1 MDKRI
6 ELIIKELNCLEDEGK
21 TLDVLKY
28 YNYIDDEENESYKIS
43 DLLSCSNSCV
53 LTKFINNINKNKIGC
68 ISIANGIQTISFI
81 FKDVVYKVT
90 ACDLD
95 YINSFIDY
103 CNMNYEKK
111 DLITKTKILN
121 PSLLICPVKYVTRIT
136 DGVYIYE
143 QELIDTKKG
152 KNLFNDN
159 YDYDFLNRSLVAN
172 MENFYKNK
180 KDIELTIK
188 IFEEYYKDFLEE
200 YSDDISKD
208 IHNENWGFNQKGQP
222 VIFDPFYF
230 YMYD

>member
-1 MDKRI
+1 MDKRV

-21 TLDVLKY
+21 ALDILKY
-28 YNYIDDEENESYKIS
+28 YNCIDDGENESYKIS
-43 DLLSCSNSCV
+43 DLLTYSDNRV
-53 LTKFINNINKNKIGC
+53 LTKFVNNINKNEIGC

-81 FKDVVYKVT
+81 FEDIVYKVT

-111 DLITKTKILN
+111 GLITKTKILN
-121 PSLLICPVKYVTRIT
+121 PSLLICPVKYVTHVT

-152 KNLFNDN
+152 KNLFCYN
-159 YDYDFLNRSLVAN
+159 YDYDFLINSLVAN
-172 MENFYKNK
+172 IENFYGK

-200 YSDDISKD
+200 YSGDIFED
-208 IHNENWGFNQKGQP
+208 IHNGNWGFNQKGQP

-230 YMYD
+230 KL

>member
-1 MDKRI
+1 
-6 ELIIKELNCLEDEGK
+6 
-21 TLDVLKY
+21 
-28 YNYIDDEENESYKIS
+28 
-43 DLLSCSNSCV
+43 
-53 LTKFINNINKNKIGC
+53 
-68 ISIANGIQTISFI
+68 
-81 FKDVVYKVT
+81 
-90 ACDLD
+90 
-95 YINSFIDY
+95 
-103 CNMNYEKK
+103 MNYEKK

-159 YDYDFLNRSLVAN
+159 YDYDFLNGSLVAN

-200 YSDDISKD
+200 YSDDISED